1 VSPLAIIVIVVVVL
15 LVLLFVG
22 GLIAARRH
30 ARDTED
36 ELSASIAAADRALEA
51 ARAADRGWDP
61 VLLEEA
67 ARQAL
72 QRERPDFRYDKLQ
85 LVLVEDRPGTEED
98 RAELAAV
105 GEEGVVRV
113 GVSRQGGAWAAQIL
127 KASR

>member
-1 VSPLAIIVIVVVVL
+1 MSPLAIVAIVVLAL
-15 LVLLFVG
+15 LVLLFIG

-30 ARDTED
+30 AQATEAD
-36 ELSASIAAADRALEA
+36 LRARVAAADRALEA

-72 QRERPDFRYDKLQ
+72 QRERPDFHYDRLQ
-85 LVLVEDRPGTEED
+85 LVLVDDRPGTDED

-105 GEEGVVRV
+105 GEDHVVH
-113 GVSRQGGAWAAQIL
+113 VSVTRRAGSWVADNV
-127 KASR
+127 R